1 MHLFRCRSIKVKIL
15 FASKDFIDHKLSY
28 TTKGNMS
35 DLDVVSF

>member
-1 MHLFRCRSIKVKIL
+1 MYLFRFRSIKDKIL

-28 TTKGNMS
+28 TTKGNMA